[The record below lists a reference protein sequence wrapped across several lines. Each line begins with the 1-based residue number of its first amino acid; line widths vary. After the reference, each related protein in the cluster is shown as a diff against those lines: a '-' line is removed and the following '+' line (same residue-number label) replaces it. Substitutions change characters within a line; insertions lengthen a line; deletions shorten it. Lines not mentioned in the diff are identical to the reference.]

1 MTPSSKVLSW
11 QQVALV
17 IIGAVLVAV
26 GVISL
31 IDSLPISSEAKQG
44 ILLGLGIGSVVIGYF
59 LLKSRPPKNTQKTP
73 TIIKD
78 TDNAGDECNRS
89 DREGRKLSHIP
100 NILRKAFTAN
110 NAPNTT
116 QKIPNICLAIFF
128 APYIFRVFPSLSFSD
143 KIVVISFIVLAV
155 VICILQVI
163 IANKNSEIRRLR
175 KDRDSLITTMPP
187 EYLTEHGKKTTKYSH
202 EGDNV
207 DDSYK

>member
-1 MTPSSKVLSW
+1 MTPSSKGLSW

-17 IIGAVLVAV
+17 ILGAVLVAV
-26 GVISL
+26 GVMSL
-31 IDSLPISSEAKQG
+31 IYSLPISSEAKQG

-59 LLKSRPPKNTQKTP
+59 LLKSSPPKNTQKTP

-89 DREGRKLSHIP
+89 DREGRKLFHIP
-100 NILRKAFTAN
+100 NILKKAFTAN

-116 QKIPNICLAIFF
+116 QKIPNIYLAIFV
-128 APYIFRVFPSLSFSD
+128 PYIFRVFPSLTFSD

-163 IANKNSEIRRLR
+163 IANKNSEIRRLH
-175 KDRDSLITTMPP
+175 KGRDSLVTTMPP
-187 EYLTEHGKKTTKYSH
+187 EYLTEHGKKPTKYSH
-202 EGDNV
+202 KGDNV
-207 DDSYK
+207 NDGYK